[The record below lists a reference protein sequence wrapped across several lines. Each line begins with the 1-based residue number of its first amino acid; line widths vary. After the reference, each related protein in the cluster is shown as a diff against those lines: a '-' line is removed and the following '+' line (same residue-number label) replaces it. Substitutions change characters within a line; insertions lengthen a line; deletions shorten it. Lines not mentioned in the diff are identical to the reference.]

1 MLGKTS
7 ICSTLEASASIQALG
22 GMFRTEQILANCG
35 FYFDSSNPQDY
46 NAKSELPGALLFA
59 GLQVPVFCGTDRR
72 CAGNYCNGRKNGPEH
87 AGRRL
92 KIRRRIGT

>member
-7 ICSTLEASASIQALG
+7 ICSTLEASASIHALG

-46 NAKSELPGALLFA
+46 NA
-59 GLQVPVFCGTDRR
+59 
-72 CAGNYCNGRKNGPEH
+72 
-87 AGRRL
+87 
-92 KIRRRIGT
+92 